1 MKLQRRPGRQVW
13 QSWLEVGPA
22 CLNVGLG
29 PSFISLVT
37 TLSLSLLVCKN
48 EDNRITSQHI
58 GLLSGCSEL
67 PHVLAHNRLFRD
79 IGGFHIAIWDGF
91 GLPQAMELE
100 EMRQFLPETQVK
112 RSFPMRLPLY
122 KKRIENGLYI

>member
-1 MKLQRRPGRQVW
+1 M
-13 QSWLEVGPA
+13 
-22 CLNVGLG
+22 
-29 PSFISLVT
+29 
-37 TLSLSLLVCKN
+37 
-48 EDNRITSQHI
+48 
-58 GLLSGCSEL
+58 
-67 PHVLAHNRLFRD
+67 LAHNRLFRD

-122 KKRIENGLYI
+122 KKRIFKMVCRFSHKDDVTDLGESSFNKECRPKANGGAHIQ